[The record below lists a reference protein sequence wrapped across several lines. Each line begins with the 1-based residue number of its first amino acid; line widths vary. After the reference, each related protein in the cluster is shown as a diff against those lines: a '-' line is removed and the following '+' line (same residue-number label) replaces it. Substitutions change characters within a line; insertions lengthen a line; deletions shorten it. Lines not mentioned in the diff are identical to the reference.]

1 MIVKYKPA
9 GCVCAR
15 QLVVEVDEEKNTVE
29 DVLFFGGCSGNA
41 QGIARLV
48 KGMSVDDVI
57 ERLKDIKC
65 GRKDSSC
72 PAELA
77 KALRENFG
85 SKKED

>member
-1 MIVKYKPA
+1 MIIKYMPS

-15 QLVVEVDEEKNTVE
+15 QLVVEVDEEKGTVE

-48 KGMSVDDVI
+48 KGMAIDDVI
-57 ERLKDIKC
+57 ARLKDIKC
-65 GRKDSSC
+65 GRKESSC

-77 KALRENFG
+77 KALKQNFR
-85 SKKED
+85 SDK